1 MGLICIW
8 VNMPKP
14 YYWTR
19 AKEARLLDLWKKGIH
34 DFQVLSKELG
44 RKPRAIEMK
53 LKRLGVVVFVQFLG
67 LNRIDVL
74 GVNELVGS

>member
-8 VNMPKP
+8 INMLEP

-19 AKEARLLDLWKKGIH
+19 AEEAKLLDLWKKVIH
-34 DFQVLSKELG
+34 DFQVLSNELG

-74 GVNELVGS
+74 GVNRLIGC

>member
-1 MGLICIW
+1 
-8 VNMPKP
+8 
-14 YYWTR
+14 
-19 AKEARLLDLWKKGIH
+19 
-34 DFQVLSKELG
+34 VLSNELG

-74 GVNELVGS
+74 GVNRLIGC

>member
-8 VNMPKP
+8 INMLEP
-14 YYWTR
+14 YYWTHAEE
-19 AKEARLLDLWKKGIH
+19 AKLLDLWKKVIH
-34 DFQVLSKELG
+34 DFQVLSNELG

-74 GVNELVGS
+74 GVNRLIGC